1 MMVLCSAKL
10 SLKFSNYLE
19 SNTVDFIKVE
29 IYNYGYEINLHENLD
44 SQIILKKKLS
54 EIIK

>member
-1 MMVLCSAKL
+1 MMLLCSAKL
-10 SLKFSNYLE
+10 SLKFANYLE
-19 SNTVDFIKVE
+19 SNTVDFTKVE
-29 IYNYGYEINLHENLD
+29 IYNHGYEINLHENLD